1 MRTSCRLII
10 ALSLVV
16 LSLLTA
22 PLAHEA
28 RAELTVKDFIIVKDT
43 SYFSYYINGIYQG
56 LRLANSSLNST
67 NRKQFFCI
75 PDTLILDTN
84 HLGSLVEDTVN
95 SYQLAP
101 DTQIEPIMLM
111 ALQQTFPCNN

>member
-1 MRTSCRLII
+1 MRTSRQLII
-10 ALSLVV
+10 ALSLIT
-16 LSLLTA
+16 LSLLT
-22 PLAHEA
+22 PTLAHEA
-28 RAELTVKDFIIVKDT
+28 RADLTVKDFIIVKDT
-43 SYFSYYINGIYQG
+43 SYFGYYINGIYQG

-101 DTQIEPIMLM
+101 DTQIEPVMLM
-111 ALQQTFPCNN
+111 ALQQTFPCSN

>member
-1 MRTSCRLII
+1 MKKSCRII
-10 ALSLVV
+10 ALSLAA
-16 LSLLTA
+16 LTLLTS
-22 PLAHEA
+22 PLAREA

-56 LRLANSSLNST
+56 LRLANSSLNAT

-84 HLGSLVEDTVN
+84 HLVSLIEDTVN
-95 SYQLAP
+95 TYQLAP
-101 DTQIEPIMLM
+101 DAQIEPIMLM
-111 ALQQTFPCNN
+111 ALQQTFPCSN